1 MLGMVTENVLW
12 PVAAAG
18 VLALLWAVALIFW
31 VLRQPQGNE
40 KMREISKAIQEGA
53 QAYLMRQYSYVAA
66 IGVVIAVILIFV
78 VSFKAAIL
86 FVIGAVLSGA
96 AGYIGMNISVR
107 ANLRTAE
114 AARGGINPASRWPS
128 EPVPSPGCSWSALAS
143 SGSPSP
149 TRPSGTSPRSSASRS
164 APP

>member
-18 VLALLWAVALIFW
+18 VLALLWAVALIVW

-53 QAYLMRQYSYVAA
+53 QAYLLRQYSYVAA

-86 FVIGAVLSGA
+86 FVVGAVLSGA

-114 AARGGINPASRWPS
+114 AARGGINPALKMAFR
-128 EPVPSPGCSWSALAS
+128 A
-143 SGSPSP
+143 GSV
-149 TRPSGTSPRSSASRS
+149 TGLFRCV
-164 APP
+164 